1 MELVL
6 CNKIHVCC
14 TYVTSNLLLS
24 FSEEERQAIW
34 MSKMMMSLTPLFVM
48 VLREATYSFVIWTL
62 YTLRIV
68 YNITLYLVFAFCFFF
83 SDPLIVTVL

>member
-6 CNKIHVCC
+6 CNQIHVCC

-24 FSEEERQAIW
+24 FSEGERQAIW

-48 VLREATYSFVIWTL
+48 VLREATCSCYMD
-62 YTLRIV
+62 IV
-68 YNITLYLVFAFCFFF
+68 YSENSIQ
-83 SDPLIVTVL
+83 